1 MQDLAADSGHY
12 TPRTLTDDLRRLR
25 HEPEIWLTGMKPGEE
40 DTIYEQVKQ
49 AAPGKN
55 IKMLSRG
62 TILTV

>member
-12 TPRTLTDDLRRLR
+12 TPKTLTDDLRRLQ

-40 DTIYEQVKQ
+40 DTIYEQVLK

-55 IKMLSRG
+55 IQMLSRG
-62 TILTV
+62 TVLNV